1 MLRQA
6 HLQGG
11 HDRNAWHEQ
20 YIEGSMERK
29 DKVRPEPEQP
39 AGFMAA
45 LHQLN
50 RLFNPAEVGCCDT
63 RAQSQPNSAS
73 ECCLPEPLRM
83 PSCLNSTETSME
95 SMLPLQTL
103 LMGCVC
109 CCRGA
114 VHVKPLVRK
123 SLSSSSQAWP
133 CLS

>member
-29 DKVRPEPEQP
+29 DKVRHEPEQP

-50 RLFNPAEVGCCDT
+50 RLFNPAEVSCCDP
-63 RAQSQPNSAS
+63 RGSMVFMLA
-73 ECCLPEPLRM
+73 CL
-83 PSCLNSTETSME
+83 
-95 SMLPLQTL
+95 
-103 LMGCVC
+103 
-109 CCRGA
+109 
-114 VHVKPLVRK
+114 LVR
-123 SLSSSSQAWP
+123 QEGA
-133 CLS
+133 

>member
-50 RLFNPAEVGCCDT
+50 RLFNPAEVGCCL
-63 RAQSQPNSAS
+63 AQGSADFS
-73 ECCLPEPLRM
+73 LV
-83 PSCLNSTETSME
+83 
-95 SMLPLQTL
+95 
-103 LMGCVC
+103 CV
-109 CCRGA
+109 
-114 VHVKPLVRK
+114 LVRQGGTWSGAGRQCSEAETAAACK
-123 SLSSSSQAWP
+123 IWLIPHGTSAAACSGCRWTPLLRTKPQRRQGP
-133 CLS
+133 